1 MSYFAI
7 KALHVIGFVCWFA
20 GLFYIVRLFIYHQEA
35 QSRAEQERLVLQNQF
50 IIMQRRLW
58 YGITWPAMLINLIFG
73 GWLLLEYNQWQLT
86 WIYVKLGLIV
96 LLVSYHLIC
105 GQIFQSIRAERCSW
119 SPTQLRLWNEVA
131 TLLLV
136 GIVFVAVYKN
146 ALSALGAI
154 AGLFAFALMLLL
166 AIRLYARLRHRR

>member
-35 QSRAEQERLVLQNQF
+35 QERPENERLILQNQYM
-50 IIMQRRLW
+50 IMQRRLW
-58 YGITWPAMLINLIFG
+58 YGITWPAMLLTLVFG
-73 GWLLLEYNQWQLT
+73 GWLLLEYNQWGLT

-96 LLVSYHLIC
+96 LLISYHLIC
-105 GQIFQSIRAERCSW
+105 GQIFRSIRTHSCSW
-119 SPTQLRLWNEVA
+119 SPMHLRLWNEVA

-136 GIVFVAVYKN
+136 TIVFVAVYKN

-154 AGLFAFALMLLL
+154 AGLFAFAIMLLV
-166 AIRLYARLRHRR
+166 AIRLYARLRQGS